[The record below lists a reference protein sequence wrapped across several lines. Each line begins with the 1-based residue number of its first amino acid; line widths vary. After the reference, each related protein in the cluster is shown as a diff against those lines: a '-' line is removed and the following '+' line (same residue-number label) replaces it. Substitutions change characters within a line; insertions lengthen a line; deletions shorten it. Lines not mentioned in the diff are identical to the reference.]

1 MYMTFYENKDK
12 EKVAAVFN
20 SEGYLVVH
28 WAYQEALE
36 KFKKLNDE
44 YNWMVDYINRVKKKA
59 ENKTYFLDG
68 DTDEIKEMMA
78 DIKERQEEILSLLS
92 ME

>member
-1 MYMTFYENKDK
+1 MTFYENKDK

-28 WAYQEALE
+28 WTYQEALE
-36 KFKKLNDE
+36 KFKKLYDE
-44 YNWMVDYINRVKKKA
+44 YNWMVNYINRVKKKVG
-59 ENKTYFLDG
+59 NKTYFFDG
-68 DTDEIKEMMA
+68 DAEEIKEMMA

>member
-1 MYMTFYENKDK
+1 MTFYENKNK
-12 EKVAAVFN
+12 KKSNAVFN

-28 WAYQEALE
+28 WTYQEALE
-36 KFKKLNDE
+36 KFKDLYDK
-44 YNWMVDYINRVKKKA
+44 YNWMVNYINRVKKKE

-68 DTDEIKEMMA
+68 DAEEIKEMMA

-92 ME
+92 VE